1 MHVHASFMC
10 ACVGRGLCMC
20 VAVCVCVYV
29 YVCVCGGSQKNFR
42 THSLHFFQEAALLSR
57 RLGTH
62 VETAAIAGA
71 CLCARFEHAV
81 NA

>member
-1 MHVHASFMC
+1 MC
-10 ACVGRGLCMC
+10 MLATR
-20 VAVCVCVYV
+20 VCRPCVY
-29 YVCVCGGSQKNFR
+29 
-42 THSLHFFQEAALLSR
+42 SLHFFQEAALLSR
-57 RLGTH
+57 RFGTH